1 MKNNSSIVWS
11 NINIVLLKNHQ
22 FKLFYNIII
31 LINDNNF
38 NK

>member
-11 NINIVLLKNHQ
+11 NINIVLLKNLQ